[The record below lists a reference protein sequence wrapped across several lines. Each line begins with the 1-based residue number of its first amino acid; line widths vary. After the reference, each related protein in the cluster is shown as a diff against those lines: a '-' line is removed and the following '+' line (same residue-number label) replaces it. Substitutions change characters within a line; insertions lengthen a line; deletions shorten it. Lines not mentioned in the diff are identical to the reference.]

1 MANTMQTL
9 RDRLKIDIGIMN
21 STIYDSR
28 LDSILNAAKAS
39 VEQWIGEETDI
50 DSDIDSELIID
61 YARWQWLTRRI
72 RLICQKALNIA

>member
-1 MANTMQTL
+1 MANSMQTL

-39 VEQWIGEETDI
+39 V
-50 DSDIDSELIID
+50 
-61 YARWQWLTRRI
+61 
-72 RLICQKALNIA
+72 